1 VGRKDESASASTR
14 AFQAAGDEEEN
25 DKRSVDTLLWD
36 LMSRLRWWEEVGS
49 GREMERRRW

>member
-25 DKRSVDTLLWD
+25 DERSVDNLL
-36 LMSRLRWWEEVGS
+36 
-49 GREMERRRW
+49 

>member
-36 LMSRLRWWEEVGS
+36 IMSRLRWWEEVGS